1 MSIFPFLRNV
11 LTCSS
16 TDSLSDI
23 RYRKRIRD
31 AEVERAEKR
40 AAKIAK
46 AQHEMGSKD
55 VLFGPL
61 VGQEGL
67 HPGAHHM
74 GESGMGIP
82 AESGGLMFGGE
93 GLKDVG
99 ITLDDS
105 DSD

>member
-1 MSIFPFLRNV
+1 MQCRCHREPD
-11 LTCSS
+11 SS
-16 TDSLSDI
+16 AYVDSD

-31 AEVERAEKR
+31 QETAKVEKR

-46 AQHEMGSKD
+46 AQHEMGSQD
-55 VLFGPL
+55 MLFGPL

-67 HPGAHHM
+67 HPGEHHM